1 MHAYRTCFDIL
12 VYQFHKCNDG
22 KREDA
27 DESGLI
33 AMNHDQKR
41 FIELKKTSSA
51 AADETGVDSERRL
64 RDGEGGATLTD
75 RLVYKIYFPSM

>member
-1 MHAYRTCFDIL
+1 MNR
-12 VYQFHKCNDG
+12 
-22 KREDA
+22 

-33 AMNHDQKR
+33 AKNHDQKR
-41 FIELKKTSSA
+41 FIELKKTSPA
-51 AADETGVDSERRL
+51 ATDETGVDSERRL